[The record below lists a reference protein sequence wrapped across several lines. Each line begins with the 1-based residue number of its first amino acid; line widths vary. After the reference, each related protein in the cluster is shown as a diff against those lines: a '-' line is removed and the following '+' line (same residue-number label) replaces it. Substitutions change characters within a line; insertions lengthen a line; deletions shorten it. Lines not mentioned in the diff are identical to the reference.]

1 MIALSKLA
9 EDLQDKLNT
18 DLTGFKFA
26 ITADTA
32 EFNKSLRQNNDVIE
46 KINGL
51 LKEQSSEVS
60 TLTSG
65 EMVASLSCRL
75 QVIFSLDGDEND
87 IDVVDPDE
95 NNQIVEVIT
104 GNQSKIKAI
113 RQALVNAFQTNEQK
127 PIVDNGIT
135 YNVSIIHGLVETG
148 DRTQSSIVGDSF
160 TFSAYIYYFFVE
172 NGLNTNDVKYYL
184 DGIQIPFQANT
195 VYRTP
200 TTDGN
205 VYADTVNGEV
215 RNIQMQSIF
224 SVSFELPSLK
234 NNITKLVWNWIFGG
248 GLNTAH
254 ILTVETPSFSVEDG
268 KDYQYYLVMFGENKA
283 IGETVKNIGQSI
295 SLVEAINDY
304 DLLNFPSNMWI
315 YRATN
320 GNTINSV
327 NGDTRLMFYN
337 LAKMRG
343 GKYHSLMSKTTGDYI
358 ISSHQITGLSGG
370 GLEQIQA
377 GI

>member
-1 MIALSKLA
+1 MIALSTLA
-9 EDLQDKLNT
+9 DYLQTKLNASQ
-18 DLTGFKFA
+18 LAGLSFV

-32 EFNKSLRQNNDVIE
+32 EFNKSIRQGNNEIE
-46 KINGL
+46 HINGL

-75 QVIFSLDGDEND
+75 QLIFRLDGDEND
-87 IDVVDPDE
+87 IDVVNPDDE
-95 NNQIVEVIT
+95 QVIEIIK
-104 GNQSKIKAI
+104 GNQSKIKSI
-113 RQALVNAFQTNEQK
+113 RQALTNVFQTNEQK
-127 PIVDNGIT
+127 PFTSDGKT
-135 YNVSIIHGLVETG
+135 YNVSIIYGLVETG
-148 DRTQSSIVGDSF
+148 ERTQGYGLGDSF
-160 TFSAYIYYFFVE
+160 SFSANIYYFFVE

-215 RNIQMQSIF
+215 RNIQTQSIF
-224 SVSFELPSLK
+224 SVSFELPALK

-268 KDYQYYLVMFGENKA
+268 KDYQYYLVMYGENKA

-304 DLLNFPSNMWI
+304 DLLNFPSTYKI
-315 YRATN
+315 YKSSDDNDLTVSS
-320 GNTINSV
+320 NSIIY
-327 NGDTRLMFYN
+327 FYN
-337 LAKMRG
+337 FSTKTFGRADKDTLFV
-343 GKYHSLMSKTTGDYI
+343 LSKNTGDYI
-358 ISSHQITGLSGG
+358 ISTGAFSDISG
-370 GLEQIQA
+370 LTVVQ
-377 GI
+377 